1 MHRNIRLLYIF
12 NFLTDFKLWAAV
24 AVLIFS
30 RESGSYLGGMAVFSV
45 MTLSSALFE
54 IPTGLISDHFG
65 RKAGIIS
72 GAASALTGS
81 LFFALDNGYAS
92 LLVGAAFFGLSASIY
107 SGNNDAF
114 LYDFLKSRG
123 EQKEYAHYL
132 GRVSSMFQL
141 ALAISAVAG
150 GILASV
156 SYSLVMWLSVIPQ
169 LGCFIIAFFFEDTA
183 VDTRR
188 KDPLLQLRAA
198 FREFRRNP
206 VLRKISSASVIGHS
220 FGEAGYQFQA
230 AFFATLWPV
239 WAIGIAKTLANLGAA
254 VSFHYSGRITR
265 RFGRLK
271 SVIFTRLAGRGLH
284 AAALLLAGPVS
295 PLLIAS
301 TSLMFGVQT
310 VGENSLQQDE
320 FSPRQ
325 RATMGSIVSLA
336 GSAVFA
342 LASLLLGWLGD
353 LLGIIN
359 AYLLLQA
366 VLLIPAWMLYRV
378 YRGRSSAAEDKAE
391 KIRR

>member
-1 MHRNIRLLYIF
+1 MHRNIRLLYVF

-24 AVLIFS
+24 AILVFS
-30 RESGSYLGGMAVFSV
+30 HESGSYVGGMAVFSV

-54 IPTGLISDHFG
+54 IPTGLISDHLG
-65 RKAGIIS
+65 RKAGIIF
-72 GAASALTGS
+72 GAAAALIGS
-81 LFFALDNGYAS
+81 LFFALDNGYLS
-92 LLVGAAFFGLSASIY
+92 LLIGAAFFGLSAALY

-123 EQKEYAHYL
+123 EEKDYAHYL
-132 GRVSSMFQL
+132 GRTSSMFQL
-141 ALAISAVAG
+141 ALAVSAVAG
-150 GILASV
+150 GILASI

-169 LGCFIIAFFFEDTA
+169 LGCFIIAFFFKDTP

-188 KDPLLQLRAA
+188 KNPLHQLRAA

-206 VLRKISSASVIGHS
+206 VLRKISSASVLGHS

-230 AFFATLWPV
+230 AFFAMLWPV
-239 WAIGIAKTLANLGAA
+239 WAIGIAKTLGNLMAA
-254 VSFHYSGRITR
+254 LSFHYSGRITR
-265 RFGRLK
+265 RFGRLT

-301 TSLMFGVQT
+301 TSLMFGVQS

-320 FSPRQ
+320 FSHRQ

-342 LASLLLGWLGD
+342 LASLLLGWMGD
-353 LLGIIN
+353 MLGIIN
-359 AYLLLQA
+359 AYLLLQV
-366 VLLIPAWMLYRV
+366 VLLIPSWMLYSV
-378 YRGRSSAAEDKAE
+378 YRSRKQSPS
-391 KIRR
+391 R